1 MDIVGFFLL
10 YLFGIVILFGLV
22 IYIGLILRVFFIHP
36 YLVYNPNRY
45 IEHTPGYA
53 GLDYQ
58 EIFFNSEDGVKL
70 SAWYVPAEE
79 SEHVVLFCHGNAGN
93 ISDRLDLIKTYYHIG
108 FSVFIFD
115 YRGYGQSRGKPS
127 EKGTYKDAEAA
138 WNYLV
143 NEKKIEPGNIII
155 ASRSLGGAVAS
166 YLAGKTSPKALII
179 EGSFTSMPDMGKLF
193 YPYLPMRWIVRYRY
207 NNLQH
212 LKKVHCPVLIIHSL
226 DDRLVPFQMG
236 QALYEAANPPKQFLQ
251 IRGSHNDA
259 FQFSRN
265 QYMNGIKEFISGL

>member
-10 YLFGIVILFGLV
+10 YLLGIVFLFGLV
-22 IYIGLILRVFFIHP
+22 IYIGQTIRVFFIHP
-36 YLVYNPNRY
+36 YLVYNPNR
-45 IEHTPGYA
+45 HTDRTPGYA

-58 EIFFNSEDGVKL
+58 EIFLNVEDGVTL
-70 SAWYVPAEE
+70 SAWYVPSGE
-79 SEHVVLFCHGNAGN
+79 SEYVVLFCHGNAGN
-93 ISDRLDLIKTYYHIG
+93 ISNRVDLIKTYFHMG

-115 YRGYGQSRGKPS
+115 YRGYGQSSGKPS

-143 NEKKIEPGNIII
+143 NERKIESENIII

-207 NNLQH
+207 DNLKH

-226 DDRLVPFQMG
+226 DDRLVPFRMG

-259 FQFSRN
+259 FQFSRSR
-265 QYMNGIKEFISGL
+265 YMNGIKEFVDGF